1 MRKKV
6 LEIESISKRIA
17 GSDVLKDISFDIE
30 EGEIF
35 GLIGPNGA
43 GKTTLIRVVC
53 GLMKKTA
60 GEVRIMNHEVEASF
74 VQAIQHVGAIIES
87 PSFYHDLT
95 GWQNLK
101 LFANLYPNISSDR
114 IREVVELVN
123 LSERIHD
130 KVQTYSL
137 GMKQRLG
144 IAQAVLHK
152 PRILILDEPTNGL
165 DPEGMRDLRNH
176 LLYLAKEENI
186 SILISTHLLSEVEML
201 CDRIAIIKAGELL
214 EIANV
219 KNDNHV
225 LVIEVDDVQHAM
237 SVLEA
242 DYKIISQT
250 ANVLRVS
257 IEKKDIPKLNE
268 MLVQN
273 RISVYQL
280 AYDQNQI
287 ENTFLETISMKE
299 VGIS

>member
-1 MRKKV
+1 MRNNV
-6 LEIESISKRIA
+6 LEITSVSKQIA
-17 GSDVLKDISFDIE
+17 DSTILKDISFDIE

-43 GKTTLIRVVC
+43 GKTTLIRMIC
-53 GLMKKTA
+53 GLMKKNA
-60 GEVRIMNHEVEASF
+60 GEVRIMNHEVETSF
-74 VQAIQHVGAIIES
+74 VEAIQHVGAIIEN
-87 PSFYHDLT
+87 PSFYDYLT

-114 IREVVELVN
+114 IGEVVELVN
-123 LSERIHD
+123 LSDRIHD
-130 KVQTYSL
+130 KVHTYSL

-165 DPEGMRDLRNH
+165 DPEGMHDLRNH

-214 EIANV
+214 EITNV

-225 LVIEVDDVQHAM
+225 LVVEVDNVQHAL
-237 SVLEA
+237 SVIDTDFNIVSHTDRL
-242 DYKIISQT
+242 IR
-250 ANVLRVS
+250 LS
-257 IEKKDIPKLNE
+257 IEKKDIPRLNE
-268 MLVQN
+268 MLV
-273 RISVYQL
+273 SSKVGVYQL
-280 AYDQNQI
+280 AYEQNQL
-287 ENTFLETISMKE
+287 ESTFLETISMKE